1 MVRDETRLPTA
12 ASADL
17 GFETFRSRAAAE
29 LLSHS
34 ADISR
39 ILAAAE
45 NSPARWHPNSF
56 VVFELPLVGRW
67 GDLRLHVWPVGD
79 RVVRGWGPIV
89 HRHGWHLAS
98 HVLAGCYSDVLF
110 EDVRTCPEG
119 GTWRRTHAYMVDV
132 PANQPDVIRPVG
144 QVVYVREIERRQVP
158 AGSFHYIPAGV
169 FHDTLIP
176 SDVFAATLVVR
187 SGEGVVSS
195 LVLDDAEAPVRTYR
209 RPVVSGPQ
217 RARVLTQ
224 LRDATRA

>member
-1 MVRDETRLPTA
+1 
-12 ASADL
+12 
-17 GFETFRSRAAAE
+17 
-29 LLSHS
+29 
-34 ADISR
+34 
-39 ILAAAE
+39 
-45 NSPARWHPNSF
+45 
-56 VVFELPLVGRW
+56 
-67 GDLRLHVWPVGD
+67 
-79 RVVRGWGPIV
+79 
-89 HRHGWHLAS
+89 
-98 HVLAGCYSDVLF
+98 
-110 EDVRTCPEG
+110 
-119 GTWRRTHAYMVDV
+119 MVDV

>member
-1 MVRDETRLPTA
+1 VVRDETRLPTA

-17 GFETFRSRAAAE
+17 GFETFRSGAAAE

-79 RVVRGWGPIV
+79 RVVRGWGPTV

-110 EDVRTCPEG
+110 EDGSMTR
-119 GTWRRTHAYMVDV
+119 
-132 PANQPDVIRPVG
+132 
-144 QVVYVREIERRQVP
+144 
-158 AGSFHYIPAGV
+158 SFHRTSSPRRW
-169 FHDTLIP
+169 L
-176 SDVFAATLVVR
+176 SDRGRASCPRLCWMT
-187 SGEGVVSS
+187 
-195 LVLDDAEAPVRTYR
+195 PKR
-209 RPVVSGPQ
+209 RCEHTAVG
-217 RARVLTQ
+217 L
-224 LRDATRA
+224 